1 MKGFSIQES
10 ELIDFVASF
19 LNSGVLIHQNK
30 EEKTEMVANIFHC
43 MDSKQHLLHDLLH
56 HILREPLR
64 KAICSGFSHEKME
77 LWRSSLPKVTQTSL
91 LAKQKLE
98 QHPSSIKRPLLV
110 LCTTLPLEKR
120 DGNNNNNKKIA
131 LKNPRVG
138 ILKRSFG
145 F

>member
-43 MDSKQHLLHDLLH
+43 MDSKQHLLHNLLH

-91 LAKQKLE
+91 GKAE
-98 QHPSSIKRPLLV
+98 
-110 LCTTLPLEKR
+110 T
-120 DGNNNNNKKIA
+120 
-131 LKNPRVG
+131 
-138 ILKRSFG
+138 
-145 F
+145 